1 MKLPAAAL
9 PVYSAIMIT
18 DRPEQAFYLGAIHAE
33 WANLEGYVTAL
44 YAALISGPGDL
55 AQSEVFDHIR
65 DTGTKR
71 RIIAAVAKGVI
82 KNRAYKTRVNELLA
96 LYQNAAN
103 VRNKFTHC
111 RWLVSHKWPKKL
123 IWARRMSPNWMNEI
137 QLIGDK
143 ELDDALYE
151 IMEARQGILDFI
163 HPGSDFRAAL
173 KAFKETG
180 KWPRQRQAKK

>member
-9 PVYSAIMIT
+9 PVHPAIMIT
-18 DRPEQAFYLGAIHAE
+18 DRPEQAFYLGAIHGE

-44 YAALISGPGDL
+44 YAVLIAGPGDL

-82 KNRAYKTRVNELLA
+82 KNRAYRATLNELLA
-96 LYQNAAN
+96 LYKRAGD

-111 RWLVSHKWPKKL
+111 RWLVSDKWPKKL
-123 IWARRMSPNWMNEI
+123 IWVRRMTPNWMNEVE
-137 QLIGDK
+137 LIGDR

-151 IMEARQGILDFI
+151 IIDARQNISDFI
-163 HPGSDFRAAL
+163 HPSSQFRVAL

-180 KWPRQRQAKK
+180 NWPRQRQTQK